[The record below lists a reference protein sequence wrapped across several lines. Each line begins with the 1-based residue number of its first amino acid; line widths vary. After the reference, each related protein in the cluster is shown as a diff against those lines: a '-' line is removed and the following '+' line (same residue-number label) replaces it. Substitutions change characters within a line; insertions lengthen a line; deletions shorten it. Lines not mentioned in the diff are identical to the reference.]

1 MEIVSQDEVA
11 HMTFPDEEPAII
23 DVEPEELT
31 TDRIDENTYTAFDR
45 NSSVESYSASDAY
58 TNSNITSATNS
69 APVWLDDKSVNEI
82 VFCEEFLTEHRIIC
96 INNQFI
102 GFDGVIDDTSIEKL
116 IYEKLKPHIQKG
128 VATKVKQ
135 LCQALKLDAHSEE
148 IVPDMNEIHLL
159 NGTFNA
165 ETSGFSYEKKFCFGR
180 LNNRYNE
187 DAPSPEKFLSFLS
200 ELLIP
205 EDILTLQ
212 EWFGYLLIPCTKAQK
227 MLTMIGNGGEGKS
240 RLGVLL
246 KNIYGRTMSTGNLY
260 TLETNRFARAALE
273 NAYLFLDD
281 DMIMDKLSETN
292 VLKTIITNEGKMLI
306 EKKGI
311 QPYSANIY
319 AKLMSFGNGS
329 LKSLTDKSDGFFRRQ
344 IIITTKPKPENRI
357 DDPFLVEKFI
367 SEKEGI
373 LLWSLEGLKRL
384 MSNKFRFTISERT
397 AENLRNSMKDSSNII
412 GFLEDEQFVKF
423 GKELECSTADLYSGY
438 CHWCAINSTDP
449 MKKEMFNLWLKQNH
463 EKYKIEYCANVQS
476 HENSKRARGYRGLDT
491 TYRNN
496 LR

>member
-1 MEIVSQDEVA
+1 MLERESENIMEIVSQDEA
-11 HMTFPDEEPAII
+11 ANMSFLDEEPTII

-31 TDRIDENTYTAFDR
+31 SDSGTETAYTASEVC
-45 NSSVESYSASDAY
+45 N
-58 TNSNITSATNS
+58 TSTADT

-82 VFCEEFLTEHRIIC
+82 IFCEEFLSEHRIIC

-102 GFDGVIDDTSIEKL
+102 SFNGVIEDICIEKL
-116 IYEKLKPHIQKG
+116 IYDKLKPYIQKG
-128 VATKVKQ
+128 VAGKVKQ

-159 NGTFNA
+159 NGTLRA
-165 ETSGFSYEKKFCFGR
+165 DTGEFSQEKKFCFGR
-180 LNNRYNE
+180 INNRYNA
-187 DAPSPEKFLSFLS
+187 DAPPPEKFLSFLS
-200 ELLIP
+200 ELLIQ

-212 EWFGYLLIPCTKAQK
+212 EWFGYLLIPSTKAQK

-240 RLGVLL
+240 RIGVLL

-281 DMIMDKLSETN
+281 DMIMEKLSETN

-373 LLWSLEGLKRL
+373 LLWSLKGLRRL
-384 MSNKFRFTISERT
+384 MNNYFSFTISERT

>member
-1 MEIVSQDEVA
+1 MQEKESENIME
-11 HMTFPDEEPAII
+11 T
-23 DVEPEELT
+23 
-31 TDRIDENTYTAFDR
+31 
-45 NSSVESYSASDAY
+45 
-58 TNSNITSATNS
+58 

-82 VFCEEFLTEHRIIC
+82 IFCEEFLSEHRIIC

-102 GFDGVIDDTSIEKL
+102 GFDGVIEDIYIEKL
-116 IYEKLKPHIQKG
+116 IYEKLKPYIQKG
-128 VATKVKQ
+128 VAGKVKQ

-148 IVPDMNEIHLL
+148 IVPDINEIHLL
-159 NGTFNA
+159 NGTLNA
-165 ETSGFSYEKKFCFGR
+165 ESSEFTYEKKFCFGR
-180 LNNRYNE
+180 INNRYNA
-187 DAPSPEKFLSFLS
+187 DASPPEKFLSFLS

-212 EWFGYLLIPCTKAQK
+212 EWFGYLLIPSTKAQK

-240 RLGVLL
+240 RIGVLL
-246 KNIYGRTMSTGNLY
+246 KNIYGCTMSTGNLY

-319 AKLMSFGNGS
+319 AKLMSFGNG
-329 LKSLTDKSDGFFRRQ
+329 LLQSLTDKSDGFFRRQ
-344 IIITTKPKPENRI
+344 IIITTKPKPENRV

-397 AENLRNSMKDSSNII
+397 AENLRNSMKDNSNII
-412 GFLEDEQFVKF
+412 SFLEDEQFVKF
-423 GKELECSTADLYSGY
+423 DPSLECSTADLYSGY

-449 MKKEMFNLWLKQNH
+449 MKKDPFNQWLKQH
-463 EKYKIEYCANVQS
+463 HSKYELEYCTNVQS
-476 HENSKRARGYRGLDT
+476 HDDCKRARGYRGLDT

-496 LR
+496 LS

>member
-1 MEIVSQDEVA
+1 MEIVSQDEA
-11 HMTFPDEEPAII
+11 ANMSFPDEEPTII

-31 TDRIDENTYTAFDR
+31 ADSNTTNAYTAESGY
-45 NSSVESYSASDAY
+45 SSDGSYSASEVC
-58 TNSNITSATNS
+58 STSDTTFAADST
-69 APVWLDDKSVNEI
+69 PVWLDDKSVNEI
-82 VFCEEFLTEHRIIC
+82 IFCEEFLSEHRIIC

-102 GFDGVIDDTSIEKL
+102 GFDGVIEDICIEKL
-116 IYEKLKPHIQKG
+116 IYEKLKPYIQKG
-128 VATKVKQ
+128 VAGKVKQ

-148 IVPDMNEIHLL
+148 IVPDINEIHLL
-159 NGTFNA
+159 NGTLNA
-165 ETSGFSYEKKFCFGR
+165 DTSEFTYEKKFCFGR
-180 LNNRYNE
+180 INNSYNPNA
-187 DAPSPEKFLSFLS
+187 APPEKFLSFLS

-212 EWFGYLLIPCTKAQK
+212 EWFGYLLIPSTKAQK

-240 RLGVLL
+240 RIGVLL

-281 DMIMDKLSETN
+281 DMIMEKLSETN

-344 IIITTKPKPENRI
+344 IIITTKPKPENRV

-373 LLWSLEGLKRL
+373 LLWSLEGLQRL
-384 MSNKFRFTISERT
+384 MNNNFSFTISERT
-397 AENLRNSMKDSSNII
+397 AENLRNSMKDNSNII
-412 GFLEDEQFVKF
+412 SFLEDEQFVKF
-423 GKELECSTADLYSGY
+423 DPLLECSTADLYSGY
-438 CHWCAINSTDP
+438 CHWCALNSTEP
-449 MKKEMFNLWLKQNH
+449 MKKDPFNQWLKQH
-463 EKYKIEYCANVQS
+463 HSKYELEYCTNVQS
-476 HENSKRARGYRGLDT
+476 HDDCKRARGYRGLDT

>member
-1 MEIVSQDEVA
+1 MEIVPQDEA
-11 HMTFPDEEPAII
+11 ANMSFPDEEPTII

-31 TDRIDENTYTAFDR
+31 SDGDSNSSYTAPE
-45 NSSVESYSASDAY
+45 VCSASTTDS
-58 TNSNITSATNS
+58 T
-69 APVWLDDKSVNEI
+69 PVWLDDKSVNEI
-82 VFCEEFLTEHRIIC
+82 IFCEEFLSEHRIIC

-102 GFDGVIDDTSIEKL
+102 GFDGVIEDIYIEKL
-116 IYEKLKPHIQKG
+116 IYDKLKPYIQKG
-128 VATKVKQ
+128 VAGKVKQ

-159 NGTFNA
+159 NGTLNA
-165 ETSGFSYEKKFCFGR
+165 KTGEFSLEKKFCFGR
-180 LNNRYNE
+180 INNRYNA
-187 DAPSPEKFLSFLS
+187 DAPPPEKFLSFLS

-212 EWFGYLLIPCTKAQK
+212 EWFGYLLIPSTKAQK

-240 RLGVLL
+240 RIGVLL

-292 VLKTIITNEGKMLI
+292 VLKTVITNEGKMLI

-344 IIITTKPKPENRI
+344 IIITTKPKPENRV

-384 MSNKFRFTISERT
+384 RNNNFSFTISERT

-423 GKELECSTADLYSGY
+423 DPSLECSTADLYSGY

-449 MKKEMFNLWLKQNH
+449 MKKEMFNFWLKQNH

>member
-1 MEIVSQDEVA
+1 MEIVSQDEA
-11 HMTFPDEEPAII
+11 ANMSFPDEEPTII

-31 TDRIDENTYTAFDR
+31 SDGDSNSSYTAPEVC
-45 NSSVESYSASDAY
+45 SAY
-58 TNSNITSATNS
+58 TAGT

-82 VFCEEFLTEHRIIC
+82 IFCEEFLSEHRIIC

-102 GFDGVIDDTSIEKL
+102 GFDGVIEDICIEKL
-116 IYEKLKPHIQKG
+116 IYEKLKPYIQKG
-128 VATKVKQ
+128 VAGKVKQ
-135 LCQALKLDAHSEE
+135 LCQALKLDAHYEE

-159 NGTFNA
+159 NGTLRA
-165 ETSGFSYEKKFCFGR
+165 DTGEFSQEKKFCFGR
-180 LNNRYNE
+180 INNCYN
-187 DAPSPEKFLSFLS
+187 ANASPPEKFLSFLS

-212 EWFGYLLIPCTKAQK
+212 EWFGYLLIPSTKAQK

-240 RLGVLL
+240 RIGVLL

-344 IIITTKPKPENRI
+344 IIITTKPKPENRV

-373 LLWSLEGLKRL
+373 LLWSLEGLQRL
-384 MSNKFRFTISERT
+384 MNNNFRITISERT
-397 AENLRNSMKDSSNII
+397 AENLRNSMKDNSNII
-412 GFLEDEQFVKF
+412 SFLEDEQFVKF
-423 GKELECSTADLYSGY
+423 DPSLECSTADLYSGY
-438 CHWCAINSTDP
+438 CHWCALNSTEP
-449 MKKEMFNLWLKQNH
+449 MKKDPFNQWLKQH
-463 EKYKIEYCANVQS
+463 HSKYELEYCTNVQS
-476 HENSKRARGYRGLDT
+476 HDDCKRARGYRGLDT

>member
-1 MEIVSQDEVA
+1 MEIVSQDEA
-11 HMTFPDEEPAII
+11 ANMSFPDEEPTII

-31 TDRIDENTYTAFDR
+31 SDGDSNSSYTAIEEHGY
-45 NSSVESYSASDAY
+45 SESYS
-58 TNSNITSATNS
+58 TSEVCNTFAADT

-82 VFCEEFLTEHRIIC
+82 IFCEKFLSEHRIIC

-102 GFDGVIDDTSIEKL
+102 GFDGVIEDIYIEKL
-116 IYEKLKPHIQKG
+116 IYEKLKPYIQKG
-128 VATKVKQ
+128 VAGKVKQ

-159 NGTFNA
+159 NGTLNA
-165 ETSGFSYEKKFCFGR
+165 ATLEFTYEKKFCFGR
-180 LNNRYNE
+180 INNSYNPGA
-187 DAPSPEKFLSFLS
+187 APPEKFLLFLS
-200 ELLIP
+200 EFLIP

-212 EWFGYLLIPCTKAQK
+212 EWLGYLLIPSTKAQK

-240 RLGVLL
+240 RIGVLL

-273 NAYLFLDD
+273 NSYLFLDD
-281 DMIMDKLSETN
+281 DMIMEKLSETN

-306 EKKGI
+306 EKKSI

-344 IIITTKPKPENRI
+344 IIITTKPKPENRV

-373 LLWSLEGLKRL
+373 LLWSLEGLRRL
-384 MSNKFRFTISERT
+384 MDNNFSFTISERT
-397 AENLRNSMKDSSNII
+397 AENLRNSMKDNSNII
-412 GFLEDEQFVKF
+412 SFLEDEQFVKF
-423 GKELECSTADLYSGY
+423 DHSLECSTADLYSGY

-449 MKKEMFNLWLKQNH
+449 MKKEMFNFWLKQNH
-463 EKYKIEYCANVQS
+463 NKYNIEYGNNIQS
-476 HENSKRARGYRGLDT
+476 HGNVKKARGYRGLDT

-496 LR
+496 LS

>member
-1 MEIVSQDEVA
+1 MEIVSQDEA
-11 HMTFPDEEPAII
+11 ANMSFPDEEPTII

-31 TDRIDENTYTAFDR
+31 SDGATETAYTAI
-45 NSSVESYSASDAY
+45 EEHSYSKSYSTSD
-58 TNSNITSATNS
+58 TTFATDT

-82 VFCEEFLTEHRIIC
+82 IFCEEFLSEHRIIC

-102 GFDGVIDDTSIEKL
+102 GFDGVIEDICIEKL
-116 IYEKLKPHIQKG
+116 IYEKLKPYIQKG
-128 VATKVKQ
+128 VAGKVKQ
-135 LCQALKLDAHSEE
+135 LCQAMKLDAHFEE

-159 NGTFNA
+159 NGTLNA
-165 ETSGFSYEKKFCFGR
+165 KTGEFTYEKKFCFGR
-180 LNNRYNE
+180 INNSYNPNA
-187 DAPSPEKFLSFLS
+187 APPEKFLSFLS

-212 EWFGYLLIPCTKAQK
+212 EWFGYLLIPSTKAQK

-240 RLGVLL
+240 RIGVLL

-273 NAYLFLDD
+273 NSYLFLDD
-281 DMIMDKLSETN
+281 DMIMEKLSETN

-306 EKKGI
+306 EKKSI

-344 IIITTKPKPENRI
+344 IIITTKPKPENRV

-373 LLWSLEGLKRL
+373 LLWSLEGLRRL
-384 MSNKFRFTISERT
+384 MDNNFSFTISERT

-423 GKELECSTADLYSGY
+423 DPSLECSTADLYSGY
-438 CHWCAINSTDP
+438 CHWCALNSTDP
-449 MKKEMFNLWLKQNH
+449 MKKEMFNFWLKQNH
-463 EKYKIEYCANVQS
+463 NKYNIEYGNNIQS
-476 HENSKRARGYRGLDT
+476 HGNVKKARGYRGLDT

-496 LR
+496 LS